1 MGFFGGFLSFLFG
14 GFSLTSLLAGYG
26 PVNAGYGPVN
36 AGYGPV
42 NAGYGPIG

>member
-1 MGFFGGFLSFLFG
+1 MDFFGGFLSFLISWASIF
-14 GFSLTSLLAGYG
+14 GFSQ
-26 PVNAGYGPVN
+26 AGYGPVN